1 MENQKRLAMALMFC
15 AVSQIAE
22 ADVRDRDALA
32 LARVCVHEAGFTSPD
47 DCSAIHAVL
56 ARVIERIQGI
66 RTIAAAAELYSPRAT
81 GRVTPR
87 TDLDRWVQ
95 QLNLRA
101 TKPPA
106 FGYSWELNRP
116 RWIERLEQ
124 ARRLLAGTESH
135 RCELPITHWGAPSG
149 GDLERATRARWTRV
163 NCGETRNAFWRVGNE

>member
-1 MENQKRLAMALMFC
+1 MKRIMFALTI
-15 AVSQIAE
+15 AVSSTAHASQQ
-22 ADVRDRDALA
+22 DRDALA
-32 LARVCVHEAGFTSPD
+32 LARVCVHEAGFMSPD

-56 ARVIERIQGI
+56 VRVTQRIQGI

-87 TDLDRWVQ
+87 TELDRWVQ

-101 TKPPA
+101 TKPPS

-116 RWIERLEQ
+116 RWLERIEQ
-124 ARRLLAGTESH
+124 ARRLLAGTDTH
-135 RCELPITHWGAPSG
+135 RCEAPITHWGAPQG

-163 NCGETRNAFWRVGNE
+163 NCGETRNAFWQTGRE